1 MLELMICS
9 MLTLVP
15 DYLFRRYVQ
24 GKRIGHEI
32 TLYSVWFELRWG
44 LVTCV
49 ILTISLITAVFYF
62 HPSTTYVNA
71 AFRSVPILPQINGRV
86 AEIYVRG
93 SERVEAGTPLFRL
106 FDDTQRTALD
116 RAQRAIAEVDSAF
129 VMAEADL
136 LGTQARVLEAQGALD
151 QAEDELETKE
161 RLNRNAP
168 NLVVAQREIERLQ
181 VLVETRRAGV
191 AAAVAAQR
199 GVAAR
204 ISDQLPAQRASALA
218 ALAQAQAELDK
229 TIVRAGVTGRVEQ
242 FLLQVGDIVNPLMRP
257 AGVMVPDGGGGSRAR
272 LVAGFGQIEAQVLRP
287 GLMAEAACASRPW
300 VVIPMVVTEVQ
311 GFIAGGQV
319 RSSDQLLE
327 IQQFS
332 RTGTVLVVL
341 EPLYE
346 NGLDGVMPG
355 SACIANAYT
364 SNHEALSAP
373 GTGMMRRFALHAI
386 DAVGMVHAILLRIQ
400 ALLMPFKTLV
410 LSGH

>member
-1 MLELMICS
+1 MLELIICS
-9 MLTLVP
+9 MLTLLP
-15 DYLFRRYVQ
+15 DYLFRRYAQ

-49 ILTISLITAVFYF
+49 LLTISLITAVFYF

-106 FDDTQRTALD
+106 MDDTQRTALE
-116 RAQRAIAEVDSAF
+116 RAQRAVSEVDSAF
-129 VMAEADL
+129 VLAEADL
-136 LGTQARVLEAQGALD
+136 LGAQARVLEAQGALD

-161 RLNRNAP
+161 RLNRGAP

-218 ALAQAQAELDK
+218 ALEQAQAELDK
-229 TIVRAGVTGRVEQ
+229 TVVRAGVTGRVEQ

-257 AGVMVPDGGGGSRAR
+257 AGVLVPDGGGGSRAR
-272 LVAGFGQIEAQVLRP
+272 LIAGFGQIEAQVLRP
-287 GLMAEAACASRPW
+287 GLVAEAVCASRPW

-311 GFIAGGQV
+311 GFIAGGQI
-319 RSSDQLLE
+319 RSSDQLLD

-341 EPLYE
+341 EPIYA

-373 GTGMMRRFALHAI
+373 GTGTMRRFALHAI